1 MPKANIEIKRQVEI
15 TRDEAVT
22 IEVDVPQHILD
33 DEFDLHDW
41 IVDRMKSTTGNE
53 VSNEVTR
60 VGWDHIDEDETEDYT
75 EVTHII

>member
-33 DEFDLHDW
+33 DPDELYDW
-41 IVDRMKSTTGNE
+41 VKERMESASGNE

-60 VGWDHIDEDETEDYT
+60 LGWDHIDEDETIDYT